1 MPELLAKPAR
11 PWALRLL
18 PPFPAVANRVI
29 SLVGNEDIAASQ
41 ISEIIKLD
49 PTLTAEILRVANS
62 ALFGASREITTV
74 PLAVS
79 RLGMDRVKATATMIA
94 LNAMV
99 KSALR
104 FEALRKFWTHSLVT
118 AFLTEECARIIRSSI
133 DCAYTAGLLHNLG
146 SLGLMAAYPDEYARM
161 LEVSIDYHYD
171 LLQTERDLF
180 EIDHCAAGAYLA
192 QEWNFPDEIA
202 AAIATHHDEPE
213 PGDRSIYGLVQ
224 IGWRLADALGYVAF
238 PPEREWTYDELVARI
253 PGSDRSWLGAGI
265 DAAREEINLRLS
277 SVPL

>member
-1 MPELLAKPAR
+1 
-11 PWALRLL
+11 
-18 PPFPAVANRVI
+18 
-29 SLVGNEDIAASQ
+29 
-41 ISEIIKLD
+41 
-49 PTLTAEILRVANS
+49 
-62 ALFGASREITTV
+62 ITTV
-74 PLAVS
+74 PMAVS

-99 KSALR
+99 KGALR
-104 FEALRKFWTHSLVT
+104 FESLRKFWTHSLVT
-118 AFLTEECARIIRSSI
+118 AFLTEECARISHSSI

-161 LEVSIDYHYD
+161 LMVSIDYHYD

-253 PGSDRSWLGAGI
+253 PGSDRSWIGTGI
-265 DAAREEINLRLS
+265 EAAREEVNLRLS
-277 SVPL
+277 SIPL

>member
-1 MPELLAKPAR
+1 MPELMAKPAR

-18 PPFPAVANRVI
+18 PPFPAVANRVMA
-29 SLVGNEDIAASQ
+29 LVNNEDVAAAQ
-41 ISEIIKLD
+41 ISETIKLD
-49 PTLTAEILRVANS
+49 PTFTAEILRVANS
-62 ALFGASREITTV
+62 ALFGSSREITTV
-74 PLAVS
+74 PKAVS

-94 LNAMV
+94 LNGMI

-104 FEALRKFWTHSLVT
+104 VDALRKFWTHSLVT
-118 AFLTEECARIIRSSI
+118 AIVTEECARICRSGM

-146 SLGLMAAYPDEYARM
+146 TLGMMAAYPDEYARM
-161 LEVSIDYHYD
+161 LDVSRDFNFD
-171 LLQTERDLF
+171 LLKTERDLF

-224 IGWRLADALGYVAF
+224 VGWRMADALGFAAF
-238 PPEREWTYDELVARI
+238 PAEREWSYDELVAWL
-253 PGSDRSWLGAGI
+253 PGLERSWLGAGL
-265 DAAREEINLRLS
+265 EEAKSEMSVRLS
-277 SVPL
+277 NVPA